1 MSDPTT
7 VNSGLAL
14 SDSMVTTVMDAAI
27 AAVEAEIIAAVPELG
42 LPVIKQVLEL
52 ALHVVEGLT
61 EEQLLRVATFLI
73 VDAQTSLENSNLVKA
88 AGVLAAATATG
99 NADAINQANQDFEK
113 ALAALIHFDGS

>member
-14 SDSMVTTVMDAAI
+14 SDSMVTTVMDAAT

>member
-73 VDAQTSLENSNLVKA
+73 VDAQTGLEQSNLVKA